1 MVNRLYKQI
10 YRTIKKYDKIVLA
23 RHVGADPDALGSTL
37 GLKDIIK
44 KTFPNKKVI
53 VVGAPA
59 SRFNYLGVIE
69 KMTDDMYDGL
79 LIVLDTPDKG
89 RVDGVDVDK
98 FKKKIKIDHHPFVEE
113 FCDIECIDDS
123 ASSASQLVIDL
134 TYATKL
140 KMTDEAAIK
149 LYTGLVADTDRF
161 LFSYTTSKTF
171 QLVSRLMREHDI
183 DFGSLYTDLYTR
195 PLKEVKFEG
204 YIANNLKVTENG
216 FAYAVLDED
225 ILNEYDVDAAT
236 AGNMVNNFNYIDGIY
251 AWAVFS
257 YDKNNKNIRG
267 SIRSRGPVI
276 NEAAAMFGG
285 GGHKCAS
292 GVRLTSFDDVDKLVE
307 KLDEVCLKYQE
318 ESK

>member
-1 MVNRLYKQI
+1 MVNKLYKQI
-10 YRTIKKYDKIVLA
+10 YKTIKKYDKIVLA

-59 SRFNYLGVIE
+59 SRFNYLGDIE

-98 FKKKIKIDHHPFVEE
+98 FRKKIKIDHHPFVEE
-113 FCDIECIDDS
+113 FCDIEYIDDS

-134 TYATKL
+134 TYSTKL

-171 QLVSRLMREHDI
+171 QLVSKLMMEHDI
-183 DFGSLYTDLYTR
+183 DFGNLYTNLYTR

-257 YDKNNKNIRG
+257 YDKNNQNIRG

-292 GVRLTSFDDVDKLVE
+292 GVRLNSFDDVDKLVE
-307 KLDEVCLKYQE
+307 KLDDVCLKYQE

>member
-1 MVNRLYKQI
+1 MGNKLYKRI
-10 YRTIKKYDKIVLA
+10 YRNIKKYDKIVLA

-44 KTFPNKKVI
+44 KTFPKKKVI
-53 VVGAPA
+53 VVGTPA
-59 SRFNYLGVIE
+59 SRFNYLGVID

-98 FKKKIKIDHHPFVEE
+98 FKKTIKLDHHPFVEA
-113 FCDIECIDDS
+113 FCDIEVIDDS

-134 TYATKL
+134 AFDTKM
-140 KMTDEAAIK
+140 KITDEAAIK

-171 QLVSRLMREHDI
+171 QLVSRLIREHDI

-204 YIANNLKVTENG
+204 YIANNLCVTENG
-216 FAYAVLDED
+216 FAYAKLTEE
-225 ILNEYDVDAAT
+225 ILAKYDVDAAT
-236 AGNMVNNFNYIDGIY
+236 AGNMVNNFNYINGIY

-257 YDKNNKNIRG
+257 YDKNNQNIRG
-267 SIRSRGPVI
+267 SIRSRGPII
-276 NEAAAMFGG
+276 NEAAANFGG

-292 GVRLTSFDDVDKLVE
+292 GVRLSNF
-307 KLDEVCLKYQE
+307 DEVDELVKALDKVCLEYKQ
-318 ESK
+318 SNL